1 MAGTA
6 EHLWGGM
13 VMKITTL
20 EDLVGIEHC
29 KLGFYQELQQK
40 VEQLKTSNQELE
52 RKRKEIQAVLDGI
65 TDLMLILSED
75 LKIQRVNHVFS
86 EWFPG
91 VDPIGKHCY
100 VLFRGENCK
109 CENCPAQRSL
119 EQDQIVKDL
128 CIYKVDDKFRHYE
141 IIASPLRTDPAGERN
156 VLLFKRDVTLEKEFQ
171 AQFYQ
176 AEKMATVGA
185 LAAGVAH
192 EINNPLAAI
201 SGFAEGL
208 QRRIGRI
215 RDKVEPELLADFAEY
230 TDTIIKEC
238 LRCRDIVQTLL
249 TFSRPVATSLGPVDM
264 NQCVKDTLFILKH
277 HFKEQHN
284 IAVKTDLQPNIPLI
298 MGDESQLK
306 QVIINLF
313 TNAFDATRDGDI
325 IRIITSAG
333 ADGGVELIVEDSG
346 CGISAELHDKL
357 FEPFFTTKPVGQGIG
372 IGLSTCYS
380 IVKNHHGEIT
390 VTSKVGKGTFF
401 KVSLPGITI

>member
-1 MAGTA
+1 
-6 EHLWGGM
+6 
-13 VMKITTL
+13 MKTTSL
-20 EDLVGIEHC
+20 EDLVGIEHG

-40 VEQLKTSNQELE
+40 VEQLKTSNLELDK
-52 RKRKEIQAVLDGI
+52 KRKEIQAVLDGI
-65 TDLMLILSED
+65 TDLMLVLSED

-86 EWFPG
+86 EWYPG
-91 VDPIGKHCY
+91 VDPIGSTCCQE
-100 VLFRGENCK
+100 FRGKNGK
-109 CENCPAQRSL
+109 CEDCPARRAL
-119 EQDQIVKDL
+119 ELDEIVKDL
-128 CIYKVDDKFRHYE
+128 CIYKVDEKFRHFE
-141 IIASPLRTDPAGERN
+141 IIASPLKIGPTGERN

-176 AEKMATVGA
+176 AEKMATVGT

-215 RDKVEPELLADFAEY
+215 QGKVEPEILDDFSEY

-249 TFSRPVATSLGPVDM
+249 TFSRPVAGSLSPVDM
-264 NQCVKDTLFILKH
+264 NQCVRDTLFILKH

-284 IAVKTDLQPNIPLI
+284 ISVKTELQANLPVI

-313 TNAFDATRDGDI
+313 TNAFDATREGDVV
-325 IRIITSAG
+325 RIITNAG
-333 ADGGVELIVEDSG
+333 PNGGVELIVEDSG
-346 CGISAELHDKL
+346 CGIPAELHDKL

-380 IVKNHHGEIT
+380 IIRNHHGEIT
-390 VTSKVGKGTFF
+390 VTSKEGSGTFF
-401 KVSLPGITI
+401 KVSLPGLIL

>member
-1 MAGTA
+1 
-6 EHLWGGM
+6 
-13 VMKITTL
+13 MKITTL

-29 KLGFYQELQQK
+29 KLGFYQELQQN

-52 RKRKEIQAVLDGI
+52 KKRKEIQAVLDGI
-65 TDLMLILSED
+65 TDLMLVLTED

-91 VDPIGKHCY
+91 VESIGSYCFE
-100 VLFRGENCK
+100 VFRGNNSK
-109 CENCPAQRSL
+109 CDDCPAKRSL
-119 EQDQIVKDL
+119 DLDKIVKDL
-128 CIYKVDDKFRHYE
+128 CIYKVNGKFRHFE
-141 IIASPLRTDPAGERN
+141 IIASPLKTGATGERN

-215 RDKVEPELLADFAEY
+215 QGKVEPEILEDFEEY

-249 TFSRPVATSLGPVDM
+249 TFSRPMAASLSPVDM

-277 HFKEQHN
+277 HFKEQNN
-284 IAVKTDLQPNIPLI
+284 IAVQTELAVNLPVIL
-298 MGDESQLK
+298 GDESQLK

-313 TNAFDATRDGDI
+313 TNAFDATAEGDV
-325 IRIITSAG
+325 IRIITNAG
-333 ADGGVELIVEDSG
+333 ANGGVELIVEDSG
-346 CGISAELHDKL
+346 CGIPAELHDKL
-357 FEPFFTTKPVGQGIG
+357 FEPFFTTKPVGKGIG

-380 IVKNHHGEIT
+380 IVNNHRGEIT
-390 VTSKVGKGTFF
+390 VISKDGQGTSF
-401 KVSLPGITI
+401 KVFLPGIDL